1 MTQGPDP
8 RPWLPLTAAQRGL
21 YFAHELDPANP
32 CYTTAEVVEVAGE
45 LDPDLLE
52 EALRGAYAEFEQL
65 RTRYRT
71 TPEGP
76 QQQVVDRTGRVNL
89 VVDLR
94 AEADPEA
101 AAAAWMRAD
110 LARPM
115 DLAGGDVVRSA
126 VLRLGPARSWWYHAA
141 HHVVLDG
148 FGVVQLLRRVA
159 ERYTALADGVPLA
172 ALEEVPLAALVA
184 GDPEDDAGAAAFW
197 DQRLGDMDGV
207 VALAGRTAAPAP
219 AALKASLVLD
229 AEQQTALARGA
240 RRLGTTWADLVLAG
254 VGGYL
259 ARLTGAARTR
269 IGLPLMNRA
278 RPGHGSLPSA
288 RTVCTAMNVLP
299 ATVPADGTVAEALAA
314 VATEQEEVRL
324 HPFVRQEEL
333 TRRLARGPGAA
344 GAQLFGAQ
352 VNLIPFDLELR
363 LGGAAGTVRN
373 LTAGPVEDMTVC
385 LRGNP
390 GRGRVVRLEIDANP
404 HLYDAED
411 MRLHLA
417 RLAHWLTRFAAAAPD
432 DRVADLALL
441 TEAERAQV
449 VHGFNDTDVPLE
461 HRTLARRFRDQAART
476 PDDPALLCAGRTTSY
491 AELAE
496 RADRL
501 ARALHARGVRAGD
514 VVGVLLPRGEEL
526 FTALYA
532 VQRLGAVHL
541 PLGTD
546 QPPARLAGMLAD
558 AGCRL
563 VLSDAAHRG
572 ALDRPVREGG
582 PEAPVVVDV
591 GEAGPVAEV
600 LPAVPDDPDAPAY
613 LLFTSGSTGRPKGVL
628 VGQRAID
635 NRLRWMQHRLP
646 LALGERVLH
655 KTPVTFDVSVW
666 ELFWP
671 LQVGACVVVAEP
683 DAHRDPRRI
692 ADLLVEHDVRVV
704 HFVPSMLRA
713 FLADRASRERAH
725 DAAVR
730 HVVCSGEALTAE
742 LVDGCHEVLGVAP
755 VNLYGPTEAAVDVT
769 CFQTVPGT
777 PGPVPIG
784 RPIWNTATY
793 VLGADGEP
801 RPVGVPGEL
810 FLGGVQLAEGY
821 VGRPDLTTERFL
833 GDPFRPGG
841 RMYRT
846 GDLARWRP
854 DGTLEYLGR
863 TDDQV
868 KVRGQRVELGE
879 VEAALDGV
887 DGVTAVAAGTAGGG
901 DGGVTS
907 LVLWFVPADG
917 VPADLAEQ
925 RLRAAAQDRLP
936 EAIRPGLH
944 LAVPAMP
951 LGSSGKTDR
960 RRLAELAPPV
970 PGRSADA
977 PRDLAEQRLCA
988 LFAEVLGLVTDD
1000 PAADDLA
1007 TVGPDD
1013 DFFALGGDSLR
1024 VLRLLGAVEDAFATT
1039 LELRTVFAAP
1049 TPAGLA
1055 AALARDAAVPGGFEE
1070 VLSLRA
1076 DRGTRPPLFLL
1087 PPAGG
1092 LGWCYTG
1099 LLRALP
1105 VDQGVHVVQAPGLES
1120 GRPEPV
1126 ADLEALARRQLAA
1139 IRRVVGDGP
1148 FHLAGWS
1155 LGGMAAHEVA
1165 ALARDEGQ
1173 QVASVLLLD
1182 AYPADQWRQLGE
1194 PTEEEALVGV
1204 LRLGGVEGLR
1214 PAGVPVDRALV
1225 AELLRRGGSAL
1236 AELPAPVLDGCLA
1249 SVVEAARL
1257 VRTSRHR
1264 VLPGD
1269 LTLVVATAPRPEQ
1282 HLDPAGW
1289 AAYVEGR
1296 VQVVPVDSTHG
1307 DLVRAPAVD
1316 EVGRVLAGLL
1326 EAEPVGV

>member
-1 MTQGPDP
+1 MTHAPAP
-8 RPWLPLTAAQRGL
+8 RRWLPLTAAQRGL

-32 CYTTAEVVEVAGE
+32 CYTTAEVVEIEGD
-45 LDPDLLE
+45 LDPALLE
-52 EALRGAYAEFEQL
+52 AALRGTYAEFEQL

-71 TPEGP
+71 TPDGP
-76 QQQVVDRTGRVNL
+76 EQQVLDESCRSGPVCP

-94 AEADPEA
+94 DQPDPEA

-115 DLAGGDVVRSA
+115 DLGRGEVVRSA
-126 VLRLGPARSWWYHAA
+126 LLRLGPTRSWWYHAA

-159 ERYTALADGVPLA
+159 ERYTALTDAAPLA
-172 ALEEVPLAALVA
+172 ALEQVPLADLVA
-184 GDPEDDAGAAAFW
+184 ADPAVDPGAEAFW
-197 DQRLGDMDGV
+197 DQRLATMDGV
-207 VALAGRTAAPAP
+207 VALAGRTATPAP

-229 AEQQTALARGA
+229 TEQQTALARGA

-259 ARLTGAARTR
+259 ARLTGAAGTR

-278 RPGHGSLPSA
+278 RPGQGALPSA

-299 ATVPADGTVAEALAA
+299 ATVPADGTVGEALGA
-314 VATEQEEVRL
+314 VAREQEVLRTN
-324 HPFVRQEEL
+324 PFVRQEEL
-333 TRRLARGPGAA
+333 TRRLARGAGSS

-363 LGGAAGTVRN
+363 LGPAAGTVRN
-373 LTAGPVEDMTVC
+373 LTAGPVEDVTVC

-404 HLYDAED
+404 RLYDAEEV
-411 MRLHLA
+411 RLHLE
-417 RLAHWLTRFAAAAPD
+417 RLAHWLTRFAAAQAD
-432 DRVADLALL
+432 DRVADLPLL
-441 TEAERAQV
+441 TDAERELV
-449 VHGFNDTDVPLE
+449 VRGFNDTAVPLE
-461 HRTLARRFRDQAART
+461 HRTLARRFRDQVDRT
-476 PDDPALLCAGRTTSY
+476 PDAPALRCAGRTTSY
-491 AELAE
+491 AELAA

-558 AGCRL
+558 AGSRL
-563 VLSDAAHRG
+563 VVSDAAHRG
-572 ALDRPVREGG
+572 LLEPARASDPG
-582 PEAPVVVDV
+582 APVVVDV
-591 GEAGPVAEV
+591 GEAGPVGEV

-628 VGQRAID
+628 VGHRAID

-646 LALGERVLH
+646 LAAGERVLH

-671 LQVGACVVVAEP
+671 LQVGACVVLAEP

-692 ADLLVEHDVRVV
+692 ADLLLEHDVRVL

-713 FLADRASRERAH
+713 FLADRATRERARG
-725 DAAVR
+725 AAVR

-742 LVDGCHEVLGVAP
+742 LVDGCQEVLGVAP

-769 CFQTVPGT
+769 CFQTVAGT
-777 PGPVPIG
+777 RGPVPIG

-793 VLGADGEP
+793 VLDADGEP

-821 VGRPDLTTERFL
+821 VGRPDLTAERFIA
-833 GDPFRPGG
+833 DPFRPGG

-879 VEAALDGV
+879 VEGALDGV
-887 DGVTAVAAGTAGGG
+887 AGVTALAAGTAGDAAGE
-901 DGGVTS
+901 VSS
-907 LVLWFVPADG
+907 LVVWFVAEHG
-917 VPADLAEQ
+917 VGPDVAEQ
-925 RLRAAAQDRLP
+925 RLRAAAQERLP
-936 EAIRPGLH
+936 EAIRPGAYLP
-944 LAVPAMP
+944 VPRMP

-960 RRLAELAPPV
+960 RRLAEIAPPV
-970 PGRSADA
+970 ARRTTEA

-988 LFAEVLGLVTDD
+988 LFAEVLGL
-1000 PAADDLA
+1000 A
-1007 TVGPDD
+1007 TLGPDD

-1039 LELRTVFAAP
+1039 LDLRTVFAAP

-1055 AALARDAAVPGGFEE
+1055 AALGRDAAVPGGFEE
-1070 VLSLRA
+1070 VLSLRP

-1120 GRPEPV
+1120 GLPEPV
-1126 ADLEALARRQLAA
+1126 ADLEALAQRQLVA
-1139 IRRVVGDGP
+1139 IRRVVGEGP

-1165 ALARDEGQ
+1165 ALARAEGQ
-1173 QVASVLLLD
+1173 QVGAVLLLD
-1182 AYPADQWRQLGE
+1182 AYPADQWRHLGE

-1214 PAGVPVDRALV
+1214 PAGAPVDRALV

-1236 AELPAPVLDGCLA
+1236 AALPAPVLDGCLA

-1264 VLPGD
+1264 LLPGD

-1282 HLDPAGW
+1282 HLDPDGW
-1289 AAYVEGR
+1289 SAYVAGR

-1316 EVGRVLAGLL
+1316 EVGRILAGLL
-1326 EAEPVGV
+1326 EAQPVGA